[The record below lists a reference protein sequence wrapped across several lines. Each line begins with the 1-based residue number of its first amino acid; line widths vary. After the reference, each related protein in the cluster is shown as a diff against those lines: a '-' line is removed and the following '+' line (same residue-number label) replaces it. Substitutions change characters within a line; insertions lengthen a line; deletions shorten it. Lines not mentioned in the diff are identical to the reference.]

1 MFSLILTL
9 GIAVGYQIG
18 YKNEKTLRQ
27 QLYHFRQVA
36 KKNSKSA
43 QLKELTIAE
52 LKERESWDFRSKLAE
67 VTGQSVLT
75 PSQMVN
81 NDPNSMENTF

>member
-9 GIAVGYQIG
+9 GIAVGYLVG

-27 QLYHFRQVA
+27 QLHHFRQVA

-52 LKERESWDFRSKLAE
+52 LKERNDWDFRSKLAE

-75 PSQMVN
+75 PSQMAN
-81 NDPNSMENTF
+81 DDPNSMENTF